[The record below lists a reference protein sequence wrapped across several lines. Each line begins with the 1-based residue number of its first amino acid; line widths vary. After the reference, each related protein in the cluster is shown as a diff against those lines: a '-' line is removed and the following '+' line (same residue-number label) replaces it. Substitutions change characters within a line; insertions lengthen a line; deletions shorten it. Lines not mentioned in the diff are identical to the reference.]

1 MSLIETKNLLGSLPR
16 DLKEEVFETLL
27 SRPGVRL
34 ERILSMGQV
43 TPEGTWYDQPTDEW
57 VLLLQGRAKLRIE
70 GRDDL
75 VSMEAGDSL
84 WLAAHSRH
92 RVEWTDP
99 HNVSIWLA
107 LHLDPKV

>member
-1 MSLIETKNLLGSLPR
+1 MSLIETKNLLRSLPS
-16 DLKEEVFETLL
+16 DLTEEVFETLL

-34 ERILSMGQV
+34 ERILTLGQV
-43 TPEGTWYDQPTDEW
+43 TPDGIWYDQPTDEW

-70 GRDDL
+70 GRDDP
-75 VSMEAGDSL
+75 VSMEAGQSL
-84 WLAAHSRH
+84 WLPAHARH